1 MSLISLDKVFACTS
15 SNEVL
20 LILPVFNE
28 ASRESDYFW
37 QELVSNSH
45 IDFVFIDDC
54 STDNSLDLLERY
66 RNLPNVGLIKLR
78 KNSGKAEAI
87 RQAFLSESKENSN
100 HKYVGYLDSD
110 GAFPAL
116 EAMRHI
122 SMAIEK
128 FEEGHSIY
136 TVSRVMLSG
145 RNIKR
150 KTHRHVIGRL
160 IRTLITFRHKS
171 LPYDTQSGFKLFK
184 NDSLFD
190 QVMAFPFRTK
200 WFVDIE
206 VIARGR
212 AFSEDIVLIW
222 EEPALAWS
230 DIGNSSIKLR
240 SSFRILVDIIRILR
254 MGK

>member
-1 MSLISLDKVFACTS
+1 M
-15 SNEVL
+15 

-37 QELVSNSH
+37 QALVSYAD

-66 RNLPNVGLIKLR
+66 RNFPNVGLLKLR

-87 RQAFLSESKENSN
+87 RQAFISEAKENSN

-110 GAFPAL
+110 GAFPAN
-116 EAMRHI
+116 EAIRHI
-122 SMAIEK
+122 PKAIEK
-128 FEEGHSIY
+128 FEEGYSLY
-136 TVSRVMLSG
+136 TVSRVTLSG

-150 KTHRHVIGRL
+150 KTYRHVIGRL
-160 IRTLITFRHKS
+160 IRTLITFRQKS

-184 NDSLFD
+184 NDSPLD

-206 VIARGR
+206 VIHRQR
-212 AFSEDIVLIW
+212 AFSDDIVLIW
-222 EEPALAWS
+222 EEPALTWS

-240 SSFRILVDIIRILR
+240 SSFRILVDIVRILR
-254 MGK
+254 LGK